1 MNRLVLIDT
10 ANFLH
15 RAFYAFPMQLT
26 TPEGQVIN
34 AVYGFASMLLALTK
48 ELEPTHIAAAL
59 ESEKEVV
66 FREIEFPEYKATR
79 IPKSPEEQVAYD
91 SQFPLLLDFLKAAR
105 VKTLMAEG
113 YEADDVIGT
122 VAKKIVAGGRKS
134 VEIIVAS
141 NDRDLMQL
149 IGGQVRFYLPAV
161 GKRGAKIYGE
171 KEFLEEYG
179 FKPAQLVGYKALRGD
194 PSDNIPGVR
203 GIGDKTAT
211 ELIRKYGTLEKIYKN
226 ILDVKPSVGKKLADG
241 KDKAELSRKL
251 ATIVINTP
259 VEFKLEDLK
268 FEGLNQPKVLGLF
281 SEWGFKSLLGKLG
294 DQGSENREQKE
305 GMGQVGMKI

>member
-79 IPKSPEEQVAYD
+79 IPKSPEEQAAYD

-105 VKTLMAEG
+105 VKTLMAES

-122 VAKKIVAGGRKS
+122 VAKKIVAGGQKS
-134 VEIIVAS
+134 VEIVVAS

-161 GKRGAKIYGE
+161 GKRSAKIYGE
-171 KEFLEEYG
+171 KEFLEEFG

-211 ELIRKYGTLEKIYKN
+211 ELIRKYGTLEKIYKS

-251 ATIVINTP
+251 ATIVVNAP

-281 SEWGFKSLLGKLG
+281 SEWGFKSLLAKISSSQEESRSGE
-294 DQGSENREQKE
+294 DQLQL
-305 GMGQVGMKI
+305 I

>member
-1 MNRLVLIDT
+1 MKRLVLIDT

-26 TPEGQVIN
+26 TSDGQVIN
-34 AVYGFASMLLALTK
+34 AVYGFASMLIALVK
-48 ELEPTHIAAAL
+48 ELEPTHLACAL

-79 IPKSPEEQVAYD
+79 VPKSPEEQAAYE
-91 SQFPLLLDFLKAAR
+91 SQIPVVGDFLKAAGIR
-105 VKTLMAEG
+105 TLKSEG

-122 VAKKIVAGGRKS
+122 VAVGTKGNAETVI
-134 VEIIVAS
+134 AS

-149 IGGQVRFYLPAV
+149 IDGASRFYLPAV
-161 GKRGAKIYGE
+161 GKGKAKLYGK

-179 FKPAQLVGYKALRGD
+179 FTPEQLVEYKALRGD

-211 ELIRKYGTLEKIYKN
+211 KLVKEYGTLEKIYEG
-226 ILDVKPSVGKKLADG
+226 ILDIAPAVAKKLANG
-241 KDKAELSRKL
+241 KEDAFLSRKL
-251 ATIVINTP
+251 ATIVTKAP
-259 VEFKLEDLK
+259 LDFKLKDLEFK
-268 FEGLNQPKVLGLF
+268 GLDNPKVVELF
-281 SEWGFKSLLGKLG
+281 QGWGFKSLLGKLG
-294 DQGSENREQKE
+294 VSREEE
-305 GMGQVGMKI
+305 GDKSQLKLL

>member
-15 RAFYAFPMQLT
+15 RAFYAFPTQLT

-48 ELEPTHIAAAL
+48 ELEPTHIVAAL

-79 IPKSPEEQVAYD
+79 IPKSPEEQAAYD
-91 SQFPLLLDFLKAAR
+91 SQFLLLLDFLKVAR

-122 VAKKIVAGGRKS
+122 IARKIVASGQKS
-134 VEIIVAS
+134 VEVVVAS

-161 GKRGAKIYGE
+161 GKRSAKTYGE

-179 FKPAQLVGYKALRGD
+179 FKPAQLVEYKALRGD

-211 ELIRKYGTLEKIYKN
+211 ELINKYGTLEKIYKS
-226 ILDVKPSVGKKLADG
+226 ILDVKPSVGKKLIDE

-251 ATIVINTP
+251 ATIVIDTP

-268 FEGLNQPKVLGLF
+268 FEGFDQPKVRGLF
-281 SEWGFKSLLGKLG
+281 SEWGFKSLLAKINSSQEKSRSG
-294 DQGSENREQKE
+294 ENQL
-305 GMGQVGMKI
+305 QLI